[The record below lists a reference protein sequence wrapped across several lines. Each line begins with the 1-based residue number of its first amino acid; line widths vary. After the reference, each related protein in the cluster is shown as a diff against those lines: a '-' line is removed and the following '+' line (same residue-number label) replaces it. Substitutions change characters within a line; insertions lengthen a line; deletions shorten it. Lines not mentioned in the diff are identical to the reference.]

1 MNPLCVRLHT
11 MREALDSPDLFAD
24 LLPGPSWA
32 MWRVVLLASQG
43 EALVTVEERA
53 IFKDLTGRDHS
64 SAEPCDDLI
73 CVVGRRGGKTRALA
87 VLGAY
92 LAGCIDYSAVQAPGE
107 RLKLAVLAA
116 TTKQATKAFNYILG
130 VFEGSPELRT
140 LLVNKA
146 RPGEEPRY
154 DVTMDTIRLCTDLD
168 IEVVPANFKTVRG
181 ETLIGALADEVA
193 YWSVEGS
200 ANPDVEILDAVRN
213 GMGTTGGQLCVL
225 SSPYAR
231 RGQLYE
237 TYKRHYGPQ
246 GDPSTLVVQAASL
259 VMNPSLS
266 PKVVEKAYERDAA
279 KASAEYGAIFRKDVE
294 TFISLDAIQACIE
307 GTLTERGP
315 VSSLRYF
322 GFADPSGG
330 GADAMTLAIAHKEGD
345 RTILDAVRE
354 EYPGANPDAVVE
366 RFAAT
371 LKAYGLDKV
380 TGDRYAGEWPRERF
394 RAHGITYE
402 VSEKSKSEIYG
413 AFLPILN
420 SGRCLL
426 LPIPK
431 LEQQLASLERRTSR
445 GTGRDIIDHP
455 QSKNAHD
462 DVANAACGAIVGAQ
476 TKKISIMDLIY

>member
-11 MREALDSPDLFAD
+11 MREALESSDLFAD
-24 LLPGPSWA
+24 LLPGPTWA
-32 MWRVVLLASQG
+32 LWRVVLIASQG
-43 EALVTVEERA
+43 EALITDEERA
-53 IFKDLTGRDHS
+53 IFLDLTGREHCPG
-64 SAEPCDDLI
+64 EPADELWI
-73 CVVGRRGGKTRALA
+73 IVGRRGGKTRALA
-87 VLGAY
+87 VLAAY
-92 LAGCIDYSAVQAPGE
+92 LSGCVDYSAIQAPGE
-107 RLKLAVLAA
+107 RLKLPILAQ
-116 TTKQATKAFNYILG
+116 TTRTATKAFSYILG
-130 VFEGSPELRT
+130 LFEGSPELRT

-181 ETLIGALADEVA
+181 ETLVAAICDEVA
-193 YWSVEGS
+193 WWQVVDGS

-231 RGQLYE
+231 KGQLYE
-237 TYKRHYGPQ
+237 THKRHHGPG
-246 GDPSTLVVQAASL
+246 GDPSILVVQAPSL
-259 VMNPSLS
+259 KMNPSLS
-266 PKVVEKAYERDAA
+266 PSVVAKAYERDPA
-279 KASAEYGAIFRKDVE
+279 KASAEYGAEFRKDVE

-307 GTLTERGP
+307 GASTERGP

-322 GFADPSGG
+322 GFTDPSGG

-366 RFAAT
+366 RFAET
-371 LKAYGLDKV
+371 LKAYGLRDV

-394 RAHGITYE
+394 RVHGITYA

-420 SGRCLL
+420 SGRCAL
-426 LPIPK
+426 LPVPK

-455 QSKNAHD
+455 QTKSAHD

-476 TKKISIMDLIY
+476 TTRISIMDLL